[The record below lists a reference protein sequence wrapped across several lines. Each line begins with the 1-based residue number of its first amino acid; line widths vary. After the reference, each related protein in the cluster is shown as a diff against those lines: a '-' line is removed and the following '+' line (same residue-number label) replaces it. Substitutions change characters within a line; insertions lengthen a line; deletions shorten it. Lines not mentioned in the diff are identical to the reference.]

1 MALDNPAFSKNP
13 AFAKQGGGTLQAA
26 QAANPSLTAEQLRKM
41 YEQPTA
47 PAGVGTADRMTIEN
61 TLVKTLGS
69 FAVLVVFAV
78 ISWMWTTSLL
88 QAGSGYA
95 LPMIIG
101 MIGGLG
107 LGLVN
112 SFKKEPVPALILG
125 YAVFQGL
132 FVGGISRVFEA
143 NPAWSGVVVQ
153 AVLATL
159 AVVGVTLALFA
170 SGKVRASKKATKIFL
185 IAMVGYL
192 VFSLLNVVLMWTGVL
207 PAGQQFGMLS
217 ASINILGI
225 NIPLGLIIGVL
236 VVLMGAY
243 SLVLDFDGIQQGV
256 RNGAPRKFAWLGA
269 FGIMVTVVWLYVE
282 ILRIIAIV
290 RSSN

>member
-1 MALDNPAFSKNP
+1 
-13 AFAKQGGGTLQAA
+13 
-26 QAANPSLTAEQLRKM
+26 M

-170 SGKVRASKKATKIFL
+170 SGKVRASKKLTKVFL
-185 IAMVGYL
+185 VAIIGYG
-192 VFSLLNVVLMWTGVL
+192 VFQLLNLVLMFTGVL
-207 PAGQQFGMLS
+207 NNPFGLYG
-217 ASINILGI
+217 ATIFG
-225 NIPLGLIIGVL
+225 IPLGIVIGIFA
-236 VVLMGAY
+236 VLMGAY
-243 SLVLDFDGIQQGV
+243 SLVLDFDFIQRGV
-256 RNGAPRKFAWLGA
+256 QNRAPAKYGWTGA
-269 FGIMVTVVWLYVE
+269 FGIMVTVIWIYVE
-282 ILRIIAIV
+282 ILRLLAIS
-290 RSSN
+290 RN

>member
-26 QAANPSLTAEQLRKM
+26 QAANPSLTAEQLHAM
-41 YEQPTA
+41 YNQPTA
-47 PAGVGTADRMTIEN
+47 PAGAGTTGRMTIEN

-78 ISWMWTTSLL
+78 IAWVWTTSMLESGS
-88 QAGSGYA
+88 AGYI
-95 LPMIIG
+95 LPMIVG
-101 MIGGLG
+101 MIGGLV

-170 SGKVRASKKATKIFL
+170 SGKVRASKKLTKVFL
-185 IAMVGYL
+185 IAIVGYG
-192 VFSLLNVVLMWTGVL
+192 VFQLLNLVLMFTGVL
-207 PAGQQFGMLS
+207 NNPFGLYG
-217 ASINILGI
+217 ATIFG
-225 NIPLGLIIGVL
+225 IPLGIVIGIFA
-236 VVLMGAY
+236 VLMGAY
-243 SLVLDFDGIQQGV
+243 SLVLDFDFIQRGV
-256 RNGAPRKFAWLGA
+256 QNRAPEKYGWTGA
-269 FGIMVTVVWLYVE
+269 FGIMVTVIWIYVE
-282 ILRIIAIV
+282 ILRLLAIS
-290 RSSN
+290 RN

>member
-170 SGKVRASKKATKIFL
+170 SGKVRASKKLTKVFHVAI
-185 IAMVGYL
+185 IGYG
-192 VFSLLNVVLMWTGVL
+192 VFQLLNLVLMFTGVL
-207 PAGQQFGMLS
+207 NNPFGLYG
-217 ASINILGI
+217 ATIFG
-225 NIPLGLIIGVL
+225 IPLGIVIGIFA
-236 VVLMGAY
+236 VLMGAY
-243 SLVLDFDGIQQGV
+243 SLVLDFDFIQRGV
-256 RNGAPRKFAWLGA
+256 QNRAPAKYGWTGA
-269 FGIMVTVVWLYVE
+269 FGIMVTVIWIYVE
-282 ILRIIAIV
+282 ILRLLAIS
-290 RSSN
+290 RN

>member
-170 SGKVRASKKATKIFL
+170 SGKVRASKKLTKVFL
-185 IAMVGYL
+185 VAIIGYG
-192 VFSLLNVVLMWTGVL
+192 VFQLLNLVLMFTGVL
-207 PAGQQFGMLS
+207 NNPFGLYG
-217 ASINILGI
+217 ATIFG
-225 NIPLGLIIGVL
+225 IPLGIVIGIFA
-236 VVLMGAY
+236 VLMGAY
-243 SLVLDFDGIQQGV
+243 SLVLDFDFIQRGV
-256 RNGAPRKFAWLGA
+256 QNRAPAKYGWAGA
-269 FGIMVTVVWLYVE
+269 FGIMVTVIWIYVE
-282 ILRIIAIV
+282 ILRLLAIS
-290 RSSN
+290 RN

>member
-26 QAANPSLTAEQLRKM
+26 QAANPSLTAEQLQKM

-78 ISWMWTTSLL
+78 VSWMWTTSLL
-88 QAGSGYA
+88 QSGSGFA

-170 SGKVRASKKATKIFL
+170 SGKVRASKKLTKVFL
-185 IAMVGYL
+185 VAIIGYG
-192 VFSLLNVVLMWTGVL
+192 VFQLLNLVLMFTGVL
-207 PAGQQFGMLS
+207 NNPFGLYG
-217 ASINILGI
+217 ATIFG
-225 NIPLGLIIGVL
+225 IPLGIVIGIFA
-236 VVLMGAY
+236 VLMGAY
-243 SLVLDFDGIQQGV
+243 SLVLDFDFIQRGV
-256 RNGAPRKFAWLGA
+256 QNRAPAKYGWTGA
-269 FGIMVTVVWLYVE
+269 FGIMVTVIWIYVE
-282 ILRIIAIV
+282 ILRLLAIS
-290 RSSN
+290 RN

>member
-26 QAANPSLTAEQLRKM
+26 QAANPSLTAEQLQKM

-170 SGKVRASKKATKIFL
+170 SGTVRASKKLTKVFL
-185 IAMVGYL
+185 FAIIGYG
-192 VFSLLNVVLMWTGVL
+192 VFQLLNLVLMFTGVL
-207 PAGQQFGMLS
+207 NNPFGLYG
-217 ASINILGI
+217 ATIFG
-225 NIPLGLIIGVL
+225 IPLGIVIGIFA
-236 VVLMGAY
+236 VLMGAY
-243 SLVLDFDGIQQGV
+243 SLVLDFDFIQRGV
-256 RNGAPRKFAWLGA
+256 QNRAPAKYGWTGA
-269 FGIMVTVVWLYVE
+269 FGIMVTVIWIYVE
-282 ILRIIAIV
+282 ILRLLAIS
-290 RSSN
+290 RN